1 MQILSLFEK
10 VVAAEGEKKASLAL
24 KEASDIID
32 QSGCRSCYQ
41 LSTQQVMQYP
51 FSSES
56 YVYIENRKKY
66 SLLRSALQL
75 RYLQTLSTIA
85 AEKNSTIVF
94 PVPLDLLGA
103 VSNATKK

>member
-1 MQILSLFEK
+1 MK

-32 QSGCRSCYQ
+32 QSGYISSTINQASALNTQLYYSCKNHQ
-41 LSTQQVMQYP
+41 HM
-51 FSSES
+51 
-56 YVYIENRKKY
+56 II
-66 SLLRSALQL
+66 RSALQL
-75 RYLQTLSTIA
+75 RYLQTLSSIA

-103 VSNATKK
+103 MGNVTKK

>member
-1 MQILSLFEK
+1 MQILLLFEK

-32 QSGCRSCYQ
+32 QSGCQSCYQ

-56 YVYIENRKKY
+56 YIYI
-66 SLLRSALQL
+66 
-75 RYLQTLSTIA
+75 
-85 AEKNSTIVF
+85 
-94 PVPLDLLGA
+94 
-103 VSNATKK
+103 